1 MAIVVMYIIWVLSPS
16 LTPGSLLWLAATRW
30 RVAADQELGDLEIT
44 HAQYV
49 VLSTLLAMGSRDR
62 RPNQRSVADE
72 AGLDPLFVSK
82 LVGALER
89 QGLIDRTRDPAD
101 ARSIQLTLTEDGV
114 STARAAATVMRQLHE
129 AVFAGIGGL
138 HGPAAAE
145 LVDTLRL
152 LLDTSL
158 DTR

>member
-1 MAIVVMYIIWVLSPS
+1 MAIIALYGTAVLSES
-16 LTPGSLLWLAATRW
+16 LSPGSLLWLAATRW
-30 RVAADQELGDLEIT
+30 RVAADHELSEIGVT
-44 HAQYV
+44 NAQYV
-49 VLSTLLAMGSRDR
+49 VLTTLLGMGSRDR

-82 LVGALER
+82 LVSALER
-89 QGLIDRTRDPAD
+89 QGLVDRTRDPAD

-114 STARAAATVMRQLHE
+114 ATTRAARTAIRQLHE
-129 AVFAGIGGL
+129 TVFAGIGGL
-138 HGPAAAE
+138 RGPAVAE

-152 LLDTSL
+152 LLETSL